1 MLAYTSTTAVT
12 TVHNCFL
19 HNINSGV
26 LHGDLKSHNVLI
38 TEDRRAKLADF
49 GLSRTAQTIS
59 DSTNT
64 ATRHSAGGGGGGAS
78 LIKYT

>member
-1 MLAYTSTTAVT
+1 
-12 TVHNCFL
+12 
-19 HNINSGV
+19 V

-78 LIKYT
+78 LFELQLLEHYKGFFTHEDAHCSVCLEH